1 VVKQELLVNGE
12 TVALTVERNDNGQ
25 LIGVG
30 DAQAA
35 VKRLAP
41 GLYAVTCDGVRKTAV
56 VARTKSGYLVEIDS
70 VVYDVQ
76 EPSEAGFAGGAGDHG
91 GAKDKVFAPMPGK
104 IVKIMVAVGDD
115 VELKQPLVIVEAMKM
130 ENQVNAKAKGK
141 VKAVNFKAG
150 DQVDTETAIIEL
162 ELEG

>member
-1 VVKQELLVNGE
+1 MVKQDLLVNGE
-12 TVALTVERNDNGQ
+12 PVSLSMERHEDGQ
-25 LIGVG
+25 LVAVG
-30 DAQAA
+30 DSQAA

-41 GLYAVTCDGVRKTAV
+41 GLYAVTLDAVRKTAA

-70 VVYDVQ
+70 VVYEVQ
-76 EPSEAGFAGGAGDHG
+76 EPSEAGFAGTAGDH

-104 IVKIMVAVGDD
+104 IVKIMVAVGDA
-115 VELKQPLVIVEAMKM
+115 VEVKQPLVIVEAMKM